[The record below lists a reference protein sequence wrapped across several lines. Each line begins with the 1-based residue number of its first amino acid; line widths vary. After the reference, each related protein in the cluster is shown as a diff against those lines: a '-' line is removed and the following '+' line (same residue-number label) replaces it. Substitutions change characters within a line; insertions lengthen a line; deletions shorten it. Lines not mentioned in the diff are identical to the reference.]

1 MVGDSGLSTIVQKGI
16 KMRMK
21 TIISLYDKGNEIVS
35 WCMLHMIVFSP
46 KQQLLLHAIP
56 YLGELNQL

>member
-35 WCMLHMIVFSP
+35 
-46 KQQLLLHAIP
+46 
-56 YLGELNQL
+56 